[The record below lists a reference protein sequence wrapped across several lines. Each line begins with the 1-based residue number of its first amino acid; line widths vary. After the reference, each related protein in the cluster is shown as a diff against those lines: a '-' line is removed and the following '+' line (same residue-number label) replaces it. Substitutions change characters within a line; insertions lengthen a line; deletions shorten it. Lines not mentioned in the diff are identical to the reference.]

1 MKRVSFFTILIS
13 LAFILILFIILSASM
28 GYIKIPP
35 IEVFKIIISKLCFD
49 NSLLKNIKPLYTDIV
64 INVRLPRI
72 LAACLVG
79 AGLAFSGVSFQ
90 GILLNPLA
98 EPYTLG
104 ISAGAAFGA
113 SIALLFITNQFGIY
127 IVTAFAF
134 LGAIFTIIAVLSLAS
149 SVGYI
154 SSNNLILAGIIVSS
168 ILSAGISLLK
178 YIADERVSVIIF
190 WLLGSFASET
200 WLEVL
205 MVFIFVVIGFLI
217 CFYFSRDLNV
227 ISLGE
232 RTSASLGIN
241 AQQVRMILLITCSL
255 VTAACV
261 AISGIIGFVGLVVP
275 HLMRLLVG
283 ADNRKLIPLS
293 ALFGAILLIVADT
306 LTRAVLPW
314 EVPIGVLTSL
324 IGGPFFCYIFKV
336 KTKHNELIK

>member
-1 MKRVSFFTILIS
+1 MKEQSFLIT
-13 LAFILILFIILSASM
+13 LIVFIIILILSIILSASM
-28 GYIKIPP
+28 GYVKIPP
-35 IEVFKIIISKLCFD
+35 EQVFKILLSKLSFD
-49 NSLLKNIKPLYTDIV
+49 QSLIKGIKPLYSDIV

-113 SIALLFITNQFGIY
+113 SIALLFITSHFGIY

-190 WLLGSFASET
+190 WLLGSFSSET

-205 MVFIFVVIGFLI
+205 MVLIFVTIGFLI
-217 CFYFSRDLNV
+217 CLYFSRDLNV
-227 ISLGE
+227 ICLGE

-241 AQQVRMILLITCSL
+241 AQQLRMILLVTCSL

-275 HLMRLLVG
+275 HLMRLIVG

-293 ALFGAILLIVADT
+293 ALFGAILLLIADT
-306 LTRAVLPW
+306 ITRAILPW

-324 IGGPFFCYIFKV
+324 IGGPFFCYIFKI
-336 KTKHNELIK
+336 KTKHNELVK